1 MGKSKVATK
10 PETQVEVQVKEV
22 KEVKEVKPKKT
33 KPVDPAPEVPPLVVP
48 DVVDVNEIVEDEET
62 ISDVTARFVARLQ
75 EANLLLTSLKNDFRS
90 IDKRWTKELKFAQKS
105 SNKKKKKTTNRQPSG
120 FVKPTKISDELAIFL
135 EKEIGSEMARTQVTR
150 EINNYIRAHNLQDPV
165 NGRHIN
171 PDEKL
176 AALLKIPDG
185 ENLTYFNLQR
195 YMSPHFFK
203 NVKVE
208 ISAV

>member
-1 MGKSKVATK
+1 MGKTKATK
-10 PETQVEVQVKEV
+10 QEPVQVEVTQVNEV
-22 KEVKEVKPKKT
+22 KNEVKPKKS
-33 KPVDPAPEVPPLVVP
+33 KVEQVPPLALDAVN
-48 DVVDVNEIVEDEET
+48 VVDVNEIVEDEDT
-62 ISDVTARFVARLQ
+62 ITDATIKFIAKLQ
-75 EANLLLTSLKNDFRS
+75 EASAIVTSLKNEFRN
-90 IDKRWTKELKFAQKS
+90 IEKRWTKELKVANKS
-105 SNKKKKKTTNRQPSG
+105 SGKKKKKSTNRQPSG
-120 FVKPTKISDELAIFL
+120 FVKPTKISDELATFL

-150 EINNYIRAHNLQDPV
+150 EINNYIRAHNLQDSV

-203 NVKVE
+203 NVKVV
-208 ISAV
+208 SSV

>member
-1 MGKSKVATK
+1 MGKSKAATVATK
-10 PETQVEVQVKEV
+10 QEPVTPVVVSEV
-22 KEVKEVKPKKT
+22 KEVKSKKT
-33 KPVDPAPEVPPLVVP
+33 KQVEAEVPVLPI
-48 DVVDVNEIVEDEET
+48 DVVDTNEIVEDEET
-62 ISDVTARFVARLQ
+62 ISDVTTKFIARLQ
-75 EANLLLTSLKNDFRS
+75 EANALLSSLKNDFKN
-90 IDKRWTKELKFAQKS
+90 IEKRWSKELKTAQKS
-105 SNKKKKKTTNRQPSG
+105 SSKKKKKSTNRQPSG
-120 FVKPTKISDELAIFL
+120 FVKPTKISDELAVFL

-150 EINNYIRAHNLQDPV
+150 EINNYIRAHNLQDSV

-203 NVKVE
+203 NVKV
-208 ISAV
+208 VV